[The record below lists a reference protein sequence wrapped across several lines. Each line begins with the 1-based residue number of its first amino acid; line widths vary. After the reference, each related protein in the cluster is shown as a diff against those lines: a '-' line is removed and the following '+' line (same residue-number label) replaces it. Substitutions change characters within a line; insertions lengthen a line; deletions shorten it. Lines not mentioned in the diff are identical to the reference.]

1 MTSAY
6 EHGWNAAR
14 RGKHI
19 QACPFDSGTA
29 EWQQWRDGF
38 IISARRRMQEA
49 SAIMRGAPLSFERLG
64 SGRYDA
70 PHESLVA
77 NTTTSLQRNVGNG
90 EGKLGLIL
98 ALIARGSH
106 L

>member
-19 QACPFDSGTA
+19 QACPFDSGTG

-38 IISARRRMQEA
+38 AISARRRMQEA
-49 SAIMRGAPLSFERLG
+49 SAIMRRAPLSF
-64 SGRYDA
+64 SDWV
-70 PHESLVA
+70 VA
-77 NTTTSLQRNVGNG
+77 DTT
-90 EGKLGLIL
+90 
-98 ALIARGSH
+98 H
-106 L
+106 LMSR

>member
-19 QACPFDSGTA
+19 QACPFDSGSA

-38 IISARRRMQEA
+38 VISARRRMQEA
-49 SAIMRGAPLSFERLG
+49 SAIMRRAPISFERLG

-70 PHESLVA
+70 PHESLEA
-77 NTTTSLQRNVGNG
+77 NTTT
-90 EGKLGLIL
+90 
-98 ALIARGSH
+98 LIATRCRQRGKGSGV
-106 L
+106 

>member
-1 MTSAY
+1 MISAY
-6 EHGWNAAR
+6 QHGWNAAR

-38 IISARRRMQEA
+38 VISARRPRLC
-49 SAIMRGAPLSFERLG
+49 GARRLVLSDWVVADTTR
-64 SGRYDA
+64 GRYDA

-98 ALIARGSH
+98 ALIARENH